1 MGIVTSTGDDPLGR
15 DGRAMNPIPDSAGAD
30 QGEVFAFLADP
41 RTHSLPVPIHRI
53 DTHGAVVFLAGPDA
67 YKVKRAVRFPFLD
80 YSTLALRK
88 AACEAELEVNR
99 TNAPAL
105 YLGTIPVTRSGDG
118 LALGGQGEPV
128 EWAVHMRRFDESRT
142 LDHLHRAEGLSPD
155 IAKALAAAVADS
167 HRRAAPATGERWI
180 PSLARFIAEARE
192 ALLAHP
198 ALFDREEVEAAAAA
212 QHGALDRLRPLL
224 LSRSAGGH
232 VRRIHGDLHLGNI
245 VLLGS
250 EPILF
255 DAIEFS
261 EDIAT
266 GDILYDLAFLLMDLW
281 VRGDTRSANL
291 VFNRHLHLMNPE
303 EQLPGIAALP
313 LFLSVRA
320 AIRAHV
326 TAARSLVVDERERP
340 EVETAAR
347 TYLRAAGDVLRPCP
361 AAVVAIGGL
370 SGTGKSTVSACL
382 APSLGPQ
389 PGAVHLRSDLERK
402 RLFGADETARLPAE
416 AYGQEVTARI
426 YARLGHL
433 AQLAARAGSAVVVDA
448 VHARLEE
455 REAIE
460 AVAREAGAAFLGIW
474 LALPAEERVRRV
486 ESRTGDASDA
496 GPKVALAQ
504 EGYDTGPIAWTTL
517 DASRPAADIAAEIA
531 ALARKL

>member
-1 MGIVTSTGDDPLGR
+1 
-15 DGRAMNPIPDSAGAD
+15 MNPIPDGAGED
-30 QGEVFAFLADP
+30 QSEIFAFLADP
-41 RTHSLPVPIHRI
+41 RTHSLSLPIHRI

-80 YSTLALRK
+80 YSTLALRR
-88 AACEAELEVNR
+88 AACEAELQVNR
-99 TNAPAL
+99 PNAPAL
-105 YLGTIPVTRSGDG
+105 YLGTIPITRSGNG
-118 LALGGQGEPV
+118 LALGGEGEPV

-142 LDHLHRAEGLSPD
+142 LDHLHGSEGLSPE
-155 IAKALAAAVADS
+155 IAKALATAVADS
-167 HRRAAPATGERWI
+167 HRRAVPASGDRWI

-198 ALFDREEVEAAAAA
+198 ALFDPKEVEAAAAA

-224 LSRSAGGH
+224 LSRSAGGQ

-250 EPILF
+250 EPVLF

-261 EDIAT
+261 EDIAA
-266 GDILYDLAFLLMDLW
+266 GDVLYDLAFLLMDLS
-281 VRGDTRSANL
+281 VRGDRRAANL
-291 VFNRHLHLMNPE
+291 VFNRYLHLMDPE

-326 TAARSLVVDERERP
+326 TATRSLVVDETERP
-340 EVETAAR
+340 GAENAAR
-347 TYLRAAGDVLRPCP
+347 AYLRAAADVLRPCP
-361 AAVVAIGGL
+361 SPIVAIGGL

-382 APSLGPQ
+382 APSLGPP

-433 AQLAARAGSAVVVDA
+433 AQLAAKTGSAVVVDA

-460 AVAREAGAAFLGIW
+460 AIAQETGATFLGVW
-474 LALPAEERVRRV
+474 LTLPAEDRVRRV
-486 ESRTGDASDA
+486 ASRTGDASDA
-496 GPKVALAQ
+496 GPDVAFAQ
-504 EGYDTGPIAWTTL
+504 ERYDTGPIAWTML
-517 DASRPAADIAAEIA
+517 DAARPAADIAAEIA
-531 ALARKL
+531 AIAGRL